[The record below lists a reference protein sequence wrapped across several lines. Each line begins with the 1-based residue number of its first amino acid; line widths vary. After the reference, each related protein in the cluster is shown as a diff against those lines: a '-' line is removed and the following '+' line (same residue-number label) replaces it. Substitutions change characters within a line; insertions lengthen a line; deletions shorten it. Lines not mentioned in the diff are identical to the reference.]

1 MKNCTK
7 KNVFA
12 MVFGV
17 LLIGIGVGF
26 LSQSNFGVDPY
37 SAMNYGISGIMGLSF
52 GTWQLTL
59 NMLLFIPMIFV
70 GRKYIGLGSFANMI
84 GVGYSAQL
92 TTYILNALNFTHL
105 NLMVRALFLVVGV
118 CLICFG
124 CALYTKANLGISPY
138 DALAYI
144 IEDAI
149 HGKVKFRWIR
159 IFTDTVCV
167 IVALLTGGAIGV
179 STVIMMF
186 FTGPLVQFFKD
197 ITEPIFTTKTVMVK
211 KAY

>member
-7 KNVFA
+7 KNVIA
-12 MVFGV
+12 MVLGV
-17 LLIGIGVGF
+17 ILIGIGVGF
-26 LSQSNFGVDPY
+26 LNLSNFGIDPY
-37 SAMNYGISGIMGLSF
+37 SAMNDGISETLGLSF

-59 NMLLFIPMIFV
+59 NVILFIPMLFV
-70 GRKYIGLGSFANMI
+70 GRKYIGLGSFANMV

-92 TTYILNALNFTHL
+92 TAYILKALHF
-105 NLMVRALFLVVGV
+105 ASLVIGV

-124 CALYTKANLGISPY
+124 CAIYTKANLGISPY

-149 HGKVKFRWIR
+149 NGKVKFRWIR
-159 IFTDTVCV
+159 IFTDTICV

-197 ITEPIFTTKTVMVK
+197 ITEPIFTTKAVMVK